1 MKFIHLIDNI
11 AINFLFFEN
20 LIIMKDLKR
29 SYNLIIDLSKFT
41 SNKKILKYQTKM
53 QPNSVY
59 PKLYTIVGK
68 TLENEIGQVG
78 LDFAHQFIG

>member
-41 SNKKILKYQTKM
+41 SNKKILDK
-53 QPNSVY
+53 NVA
-59 PKLYTIVGK
+59 KLCLSKTI
-68 TLENEIGQVG
+68 
-78 LDFAHQFIG
+78 HYSW